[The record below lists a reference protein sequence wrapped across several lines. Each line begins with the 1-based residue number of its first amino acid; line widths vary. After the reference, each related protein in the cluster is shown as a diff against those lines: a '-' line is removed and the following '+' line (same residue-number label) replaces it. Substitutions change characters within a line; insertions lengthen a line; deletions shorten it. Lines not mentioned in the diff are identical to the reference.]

1 MNDVLRQQIIALIDK
16 YGLDVLDMSQ
26 TVASELRLACPDRC
40 PEIDGLVTALR
51 HGVVHYL
58 LVLAEAGKMQTADLP
73 AQVQRLCAEA
83 CLDEGEAQQ
92 AVTTWADIIGTM
104 PIPGAGGP
112 AWRREPRGLHERF
125 YGLGHVLIVG
135 LAGLAGSMLPWFA
148 VLEEKRGHNFFIP
161 VEWDSLSTHSLLN
174 LLGAAGGFLG
184 GALGWMLGSPLSLE
198 FKVSG
203 GVASTHRVIAASLG
217 AALGA
222 FFGLW
227 FGYHRFADI
236 GAILGPFLGAGL
248 GAFLETV
255 YSFAYRRMGAWDQ

>member
-1 MNDVLRQQIIALIDK
+1 MNL
-16 YGLDVLDMSQ
+16 
-26 TVASELRLACPDRC
+26 VA
-40 PEIDGLVTALR
+40 ALR

-58 LVLAEAGKMQTADLP
+58 LVLAEANKLESADLP
-73 AQVQRLCAEA
+73 AQARRLSAEA
-83 CLDEGEAQQ
+83 GLKEGEAQQ
-92 AVTTWADIIGTM
+92 AVNTWASIIGKV
-104 PIPGAGGP
+104 PIRRVGQSL
-112 AWRREPRGLHERF
+112 WRQEPRGLHERF
-125 YGLGHVLIVG
+125 YGLGNVLIVG
-135 LAGLAGSMLPWFA
+135 LAGLSASMLPWFA
-148 VLEEKRGHNFFIP
+148 VLEEKRGHHFFIP
-161 VEWDSLSTHSLLN
+161 LDWDSLTTHSVLN

-217 AALGA
+217 AALGS